1 MNAHMKRIIFWIIL
15 GGIALIAGVIVFQLL
30 GTYWYLRSP
39 ERVVH
44 GAFERLVDAKSFDL
58 EVRAQD
64 DAKDGLS
71 FNVSGPVDKRLLTA
85 PAADLQFSFAA
96 PRQSFSGSGQAKA
109 KDGKIYLN
117 FDRVDGLP
125 KVLPDA
131 LQSIWAALDVQTLLA
146 VGRDRLFPEATTD
159 FTEADLQAIVAIA
172 RRHIPFTPTK
182 TEMPVF
188 IDNVLCT
195 PYQVVLSRPAL
206 LAIFTEIKTA
216 VKGAPLSADEQAE
229 LARVVGAL
237 PSVTGEVWIA
247 QNDGSLR
254 EALLVAHTGDSSFHI
269 DLRFSN
275 YDRSVSVAPI
285 AGAQPLI
292 SLIRR
297 LAGTSLSGVKLQ
309 LPFDIPV
316 PILDVNMGAPTVP
329 ESAGGTSKAMGPLP
343 NLIKLFYG
351 TDQLFKP

>member
-1 MNAHMKRIIFWIIL
+1 MRRIIFWGLL

-39 ERVVH
+39 ERAVDA
-44 GAFERLVDAKSFDL
+44 AFERLADAKGLDFSIQ
-58 EVRAQD
+58 AAD

-71 FNVSGPVDKRLLTA
+71 FNVSGSLDKRLLTA

-117 FDRVDGLP
+117 FDRIDGLP

-131 LQSIWAALDVQTLLA
+131 LQSVWAALDVQTLLA
-146 VGRDRLFPEATTD
+146 VGRDRLFPEATTE

-172 RRHIPFTPTK
+172 KRHIPFAPTK
-182 TEMPVF
+182 TETPVF
-188 IDNVLCT
+188 VDNVLCT
-195 PYQVVLSRPAL
+195 PYRVVLSRPAL
-206 LAIFTEIKTA
+206 LAVFTETKTA
-216 VKGAPLSADEQAE
+216 VKGAPLSADQHAE
-229 LARVVGAL
+229 LVRIVDAL
-237 PSVTGEVWIA
+237 PPVTGEVWIA

-254 EALLVAHTGDSSFHI
+254 EALLVAKLNDSSFHI

-275 YDRSVSVAPI
+275 YDRSVSVTPI

-316 PILDVNMGAPTVP
+316 PILDVNMGTPTVP
-329 ESAGGTSKAMGPLP
+329 VSAGGTSKTLGPLP
-343 NLIKLFYG
+343 DLIKLFYG